1 MAEGPCPR
9 LAVCVLGLSREKG
22 EHFIQRSGIGKSCF
36 CYRFMHPGY
45 DEYIADHPSLLA
57 LHEFENQQINNIHF
71 LYWGT
76 TIKNFPLHGGPKQ
89 QRIEF
94 HVVEHTVF
102 YQDVTSQPFTIITK
116 PDSLDYYIRRATGQI
131 ESPGKVSYKSRDTMS
146 FQEHAC
152 QMYPSGISG
161 WPRGFI
167 VVIDVSQTGPA
178 FNSQIARAEKIL
190 EYLMKHKRK
199 FVIAITKRDIM
210 DPTSLDRVHNLKKKY
225 KTQVFETSAN
235 GNLNISETFRYIAS
249 KVLQKKVQGISDQI
263 PTYEQAAHNLLTQ
276 KGRARRSFM
285 SFLKKRVVSSD
296 ERLNAL
302 ERMEEYKDCTCV
314 VGKFETDRV
323 FAEHLLEVHNKKV
336 ELYAGVKENPE
347 LRLEFLEDFLDQRT
361 DLAIYS
367 ESLRR

>member
-22 EHFIQRSGIGKSCF
+22 EHFVQRSGIGKSCF

-45 DEYIADHPSLLA
+45 DDYVADHPSLLA
-57 LHEFENQQINNIHF
+57 LHEFESQQINNVHF
-71 LYWGT
+71 LYWGS

-94 HVVEHTVF
+94 HVIEHTVF

-116 PDSLDYYIRRATGQI
+116 PDSLDHYIRRATGQI
-131 ESPGKVSYKSRDTMS
+131 ESPGKVSYESRDTMS
-146 FQEHAC
+146 FQEAAC
-152 QMYPSGISG
+152 QLYPSGISG

-167 VVIDVSQTGPA
+167 VVVDVSQSGAA
-178 FNSQIARAEKIL
+178 FNSQIARAEKIM

-199 FVIAITKRDIM
+199 FVVVAAKRDIM
-210 DPTSLDRVHNLKKKY
+210 DATSLDRVHSLKKKY
-225 KTQVFETSAN
+225 KMHVFETSAN

-263 PTYEQAAHNLLTQ
+263 PSYEQAAHNLLTQ

-285 SFLKKRVVSSD
+285 GFLKKRVVNSD

-302 ERMEEYKDCTCV
+302 ERMEEYKDFTRV
-314 VGKFETDRV
+314 IGKFETDRL

-336 ELYAGVKENPE
+336 ELYAGVRENPE
-347 LRLEFLEDFLDQRT
+347 MRLEFLEDFLDQRA

-367 ESLRR
+367 ESLKR